1 METND
6 ILSIA
11 SELGRGLLVNG
22 AEIYRV
28 ENSVRLILEAYG
40 FPSDAINVFA
50 ITNVV
55 IVTVTT
61 PSGKPITRTL
71 RVLSRSTNLD
81 KVAQLNALSRYLC
94 QHKPSYQES
103 KERLEEILTAR
114 PYSLMAQT
122 FAYAFGAAFFAIL
135 FQGSI
140 LDGVV
145 AALIAILIRIVQYFL
160 GRRQANPLFSNI
172 VCSSMTAIVA
182 FAFIRLGVGHNMDK
196 MIIGA
201 LMTLVPGMLTTN
213 CLRDLLVGDV
223 VAGLSRMA
231 EAILIATSI
240 AVGTFVTVSIITT
253 ISSTLLHL

>member
-1 METND
+1 METTD
-6 ILSIA
+6 ILEIA

-40 FPSDAINVFA
+40 FPTDAVNVFA

-61 PSGKPITRTL
+61 ADGKPITRTL
-71 RVLSRSTNLD
+71 RVLARSTNLD

-94 QHKPSYQES
+94 QKKPTYGES

-114 PYSLMAQT
+114 PYSLLVQT
-122 FAYAFGAAFFAIL
+122 LAYAFGAGFFAIL
-135 FQGSI
+135 FQGGVM
-140 LDGVV
+140 DGV
-145 AALIAILIRIVQYFL
+145 AAAVIAIMIRIVQYLL
-160 GRRQANPLFSNI
+160 GLRQANPLFSNI
-172 VCSSMTAIVA
+172 VCSAMTAVL
-182 FAFIRLGVGHNMDK
+182 AFIFINLGVGSNMDK

-240 AVGTFVTVSIITT
+240 AVGTFVTVSIIT
-253 ISSTLLHL
+253 SFR